1 VPSEPERALLAE
13 MRATFDR
20 LQLMVAD
27 LHPADEVDPGKAE
40 LVANMKQKMV
50 RLPAGIEDLERE
62 LGTATT
68 EPSLPLNLRVNR
80 VR

>member
-27 LHPADEVDPGKAE
+27 LHPADEADAAKAE
-40 LVANMKQKMV
+40 LVANVKQEMV
-50 RLPAGIEDLERE
+50 RLLAGIEELERE
-62 LGTATT
+62 LGTGDD
-68 EPSLPLNLRVNR
+68 
-80 VR
+80 